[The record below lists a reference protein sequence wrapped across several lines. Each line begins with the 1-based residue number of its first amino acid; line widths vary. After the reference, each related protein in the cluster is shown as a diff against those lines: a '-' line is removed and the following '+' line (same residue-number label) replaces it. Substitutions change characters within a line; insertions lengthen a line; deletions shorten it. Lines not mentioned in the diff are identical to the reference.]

1 MERLTF
7 TLFLALTGCF
17 SFAQDLTDEDQYM
30 DAFVLIADTS
40 RNYYDLRSEMF
51 VLSEK
56 LDLQIDTMGRGF
68 DEEQKLIALPHDDED
83 EIYAGDYLP
92 RRSPSGTLSLEYLR
106 VYTEGNASSD
116 GTIALIAAITP
127 DRAEADQLLA
137 KVRTLAKDAYIL
149 PSRIY
154 MGCMH

>member
-1 MERLTF
+1 MIRPLT
-7 TLFLALTGCF
+7 TLPFLLPGLI
-17 SFAQDLTDEDQYM
+17 SFAQDLSDEDQYM
-30 DAFVLIADTS
+30 DAFVVVADTS
-40 RNYYDLRSEMF
+40 QNYYELRSEMF
-51 VLSEK
+51 ILSEK

-68 DEEQKLIALPHDDED
+68 DQEQKLIALPHDDED

-106 VYTEGNASSD
+106 VYTEGSASSD
-116 GTIALIAAITP
+116 GTIALVAAITP

-137 KVRTLAKDAYIL
+137 KVKPIAKDAYIL